1 MKPRKAFQLGGS
13 DVEDM
18 FHPVVE
24 LDIRLARCR
33 MLLHLFIRSATH
45 IQRNSGL
52 DEFQL
57 VILIEN
63 VRKLTA

>member
-1 MKPRKAFQLGGS
+1 M
-13 DVEDM
+13 EDM